1 MRLSDLKRAQITLGT
16 LMELSFEILPLESI
30 RQQAQRLIGAHRLRA
45 ADAFQLAAAI
55 VWHQQ
60 FSGTASFVSLDDRLR
75 LAAALEGF
83 RVMPYS
89 EEVHEPA
96 FDGLDD

>member
-1 MRLSDLKRAQITLGT
+1 
-16 LMELSFEILPLESI
+16 MELCVEILPLDGI
-30 RQQAQRLIGAHRLRA
+30 REQAQRLIGTHRLRA

-60 FSGTASFVSLDDRLR
+60 FSGTAAFVSLDDRLR

-83 RVMPYS
+83 RIMPYS

-96 FDGLDD
+96 FDELDD